1 MLEQE
6 HVKDLAL
13 DLEQRID
20 KIQNLGDEELGTFNR
35 LDWLIL
41 VVFAIVLPV
50 IAMIAA
56 R

>member
-20 KIQNLGDEELGTFNR
+20 KIQSLGDEELGTFKR
-35 LDWLIL
+35 LDWIILII
-41 VVFAIVLPV
+41 FAIVLPA

>member
-41 VVFAIVLPV
+41 IIVAIVLPAM
-50 IAMIAA
+50 AMIAA